1 MVRGRVGR
9 RAALAPWPSLVLD
22 SEGLWAVARNDES
35 ARAALDLSRQ
45 AGVPVLVPTAVLAE
59 TLFGDDRDARVNQ
72 ILKKLQIVEITESV
86 AREAASLKRSA
97 EVAGVAATI
106 DAMVVAVSAAAGGG
120 AVLTSDTQD
129 IGKLAGAVSGAQVR
143 AIRV

>member
-129 IGKLAGAVSGAQVR
+129 IGKLAGAVSGARVR